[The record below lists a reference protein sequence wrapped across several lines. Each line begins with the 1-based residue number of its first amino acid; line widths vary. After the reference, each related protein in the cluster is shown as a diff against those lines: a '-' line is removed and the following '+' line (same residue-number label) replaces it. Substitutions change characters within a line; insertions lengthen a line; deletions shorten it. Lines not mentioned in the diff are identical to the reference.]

1 MKNLICPVSSETINE
16 NTVRITALWVVLL
29 TALFIAVPNPFVPL
43 YLIFDFYIR
52 AFTKSRYSPLSWIS
66 AGISRSLQLSPKMID
81 KAPKVFAG
89 RVGLLFSFAMLLLF
103 LLGAQVAALSA
114 ASVLILFAFLEC
126 GLNFCA
132 GCWVYT
138 YVVIPLYRDK

>member
-1 MKNLICPVSSETINE
+1 MKKLICPVSSETINE
-16 NTVRITALWVVLL
+16 NVVRITAMWVVLL

-43 YLIFDFYIR
+43 YLIFDFYLR

-66 AGISRSLQLSPKMID
+66 SRISRSLKLSPKMID

-89 RVGLLFSFAMLLLF
+89 RVGLLFSVAMLLLF
-103 LLGAQVAALSA
+103 LLGAQVAALST

-126 GLNFCA
+126 GMNFCA